1 MELVQVFLRVSAA
14 ASQAYLDKESR
25 HLQVVEDVRSELRL
39 AIPAFL
45 LLARYYI
52 PGIRAWRVLCD
63 SRLFLSIQSVQMSTS
78 YSFSMSYLHTLII
91 SFSTGYLF
99 NTLFFC

>member
-1 MELVQVFLRVSAA
+1 MVVERPVEQAELHVYLARAELQPALMVDVPLRVLRHELRVVVAEERLVHLVLVELVQVFLRVSAA

-45 LLARYYI
+45 LLTRY
-52 PGIRAWRVLCD
+52 
-63 SRLFLSIQSVQMSTS
+63 
-78 YSFSMSYLHTLII
+78 
-91 SFSTGYLF
+91 
-99 NTLFFC
+99 